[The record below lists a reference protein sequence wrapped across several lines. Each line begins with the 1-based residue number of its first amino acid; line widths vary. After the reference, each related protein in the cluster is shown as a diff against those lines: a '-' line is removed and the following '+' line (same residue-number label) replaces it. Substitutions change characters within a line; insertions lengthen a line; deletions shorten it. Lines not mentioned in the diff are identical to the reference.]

1 MGIIFPGASTGFKA
15 DFEPKIEL
23 AGKFMN
29 AFNSQPENAG
39 FSPKTPQQ
47 WLEHQKNLE
56 KQGYAP
62 EKINSAMQQFVSTT
76 NPNSLESAIGPELI
90 EFIKQSRYNNS
101 PEGMKAQ
108 LELARE
114 DAREKAKQ
122 QLMWGTLAKLPETIA
137 TAFGGGPNA
146 QERFRQGMGAIPGI
160 YANTL
165 ASYPQ
170 IQVPGSSTHQYRYS
184 GFA

>member
-1 MGIIFPGASTGFKA
+1 MDSLNPQSGNT
-15 DFEPKIEL
+15 
-23 AGKFMN
+23 
-29 AFNSQPENAG
+29 G

-47 WLEHQKNLE
+47 WLEYQKNLE

-62 EKINSAMQQFVSTT
+62 EKINSAMQQFVPAT
-76 NPNSLESAIGPELI
+76 NPNSLEATIAPGVAKLVDLAA
-90 EFIKQSRYNNS
+90 YNAS
-101 PEGMKAQ
+101 PEGMAAQ
-108 LELARE
+108 LELARQ

-170 IQVPGSSTHQYRYS
+170 IQVPGTSIQQNRY
-184 GFA
+184 FT

>member
-1 MGIIFPGASTGFKA
+1 MDYVFPGPNANFNAG
-15 DFEPKIEL
+15 FEPKIEL
-23 AGKFMN
+23 AGRFANALAAPQTMTEGQFMG
-29 AFNSQPENAG
+29 ALLPSI
-39 FSPKTPQQ
+39 SKR
-47 WLEHQKNLE
+47 LEQD
-56 KQGYAP
+56 A
-62 EKINSAMQQFVSTT
+62 
-76 NPNSLESAIGPELI
+76 
-90 EFIKQSRYNNS
+90 YNNS
-101 PEGMKAQ
+101 PEGMAKL
-108 LELARE
+108 LELGRQ

-170 IQVPGSSTHQYRYS
+170 IQVPGSSTQQYRY
-184 GFA
+184 FA

>member
-1 MGIIFPGASTGFKA
+1 MAFNKYNPAANYSQGFG
-15 DFEPKIEL
+15 PNIEL
-23 AGKFMN
+23 AGRY
-29 AFNSQPENAG
+29 ENAL
-39 FSPKTPQQ
+39 TAPQSMT
-47 WLEHQKNLE
+47 E
-56 KQGYAP
+56 
-62 EKINSAMQQFVSTT
+62 SQFMGALFPSMEA
-76 NPNSLESAIGPELI
+76 L
-90 EFIKQSRYNNS
+90 IKQNAYNAS

-170 IQVPGSSTHQYRYS
+170 IQVPGSSTQQYRY
-184 GFA
+184 FT

>member
-1 MGIIFPGASTGFKA
+1 MGIIFPGANTGFKA
-15 DFEPKIEL
+15 DFEPKSEL
-23 AGKFMN
+23 AGKFMG
-29 AFNSQPENAG
+29 ALAAPQSMTESQFMGALLP
-39 FSPKTPQQ
+39 
-47 WLEHQKNLE
+47 
-56 KQGYAP
+56 
-62 EKINSAMQQFVSTT
+62 
-76 NPNSLESAIGPELI
+76 SLSKRLA
-90 EFIKQSRYNNS
+90 QDAYNNS
-101 PEGMKAQ
+101 PEGMAQ
-108 LELARE
+108 LLELGRQ

-170 IQVPGSSTHQYRYS
+170 IQVPGSSTQQYRY
-184 GFA
+184 FA

>member
-1 MGIIFPGASTGFKA
+1 MAYVFPGSNLNSIPFDNKTDLTTFKYA
-15 DFEPKIEL
+15 DL
-23 AGKFMN
+23 AAPPSMTESQFMG
-29 AFNSQPENAG
+29 ALLPSI
-39 FSPKTPQQ
+39 SKR
-47 WLEHQKNLE
+47 LEQD
-56 KQGYAP
+56 A
-62 EKINSAMQQFVSTT
+62 
-76 NPNSLESAIGPELI
+76 
-90 EFIKQSRYNNS
+90 YNNS
-101 PEGMKAQ
+101 PEGMAKL
-108 LELARE
+108 LELGRQ

-170 IQVPGSSTHQYRYS
+170 IQVPGSSTQQYRYFS
-184 GFA
+184 

>member
-1 MGIIFPGASTGFKA
+1 MTSPVTTAYSFPGSNLQFNPFDTKTDLTTFKFA
-15 DFEPKIEL
+15 NVMAAPPSMTEGQFYGGVLPAFLGMLKQNQYDNSIEGRTKL
-23 AGKFMN
+23 
-29 AFNSQPENAG
+29 
-39 FSPKTPQQ
+39 
-47 WLEHQKNLE
+47 
-56 KQGYAP
+56 
-62 EKINSAMQQFVSTT
+62 
-76 NPNSLESAIGPELI
+76 
-90 EFIKQSRYNNS
+90 
-101 PEGMKAQ
+101 
-108 LELARE
+108 LELARQ

-170 IQVPGSSTHQYRYS
+170 IQVPGSSTQQYRY
-184 GFA
+184 FA

>member
-1 MGIIFPGASTGFKA
+1 MAYVFPGSNLQFNPFDTKTDLTTFKYA
-15 DFEPKIEL
+15 DAIT
-23 AGKFMN
+23 A
-29 AFNSQPENAG
+29 
-39 FSPKTPQQ
+39 PQSMTEGQ
-47 WLEHQKNLE
+47 FLGRLLPSLNKRLEQD
-56 KQGYAP
+56 A
-62 EKINSAMQQFVSTT
+62 
-76 NPNSLESAIGPELI
+76 
-90 EFIKQSRYNNS
+90 YNNS
-101 PEGMKAQ
+101 VEGMAKL
-108 LELARE
+108 LELGRQ

-170 IQVPGSSTHQYRYS
+170 IQVPGTSIQQNRY
-184 GFA
+184 FT

>member
-1 MGIIFPGASTGFKA
+1 MPYVFPGASTGFNA
-15 DFEPKIEL
+15 DFNPKIEL
-23 AGKFMN
+23 AGRFMN
-29 AFNSQPENAG
+29 AFNPQPENAG

-47 WLEHQKNLE
+47 WLEYQKNLE

-62 EKINSAMQQFVSTT
+62 EKINSAMQQFVPTT
-76 NPNSLESAIGPELI
+76 NPNSLESAIAPELV
-90 EFIKQSRYNNS
+90 EFLRQNRYNNS

-170 IQVPGSSTHQYRYS
+170 IQVPGSSTQQYRY
-184 GFA
+184 FA

>member
-1 MGIIFPGASTGFKA
+1 MGAYVFPGSNLKFNPFDTKTDLTTFKYA
-15 DFEPKIEL
+15 DL
-23 AGKFMN
+23 AAPPSMTEGQFMG
-29 AFNSQPENAG
+29 ALLPSI
-39 FSPKTPQQ
+39 SKR
-47 WLEHQKNLE
+47 LEQD
-56 KQGYAP
+56 A
-62 EKINSAMQQFVSTT
+62 
-76 NPNSLESAIGPELI
+76 
-90 EFIKQSRYNNS
+90 YNNS
-101 PEGMKAQ
+101 PEGMAKL
-108 LELARE
+108 LELGRQ

-170 IQVPGSSTHQYRYS
+170 IQVPGTSIQQNRY
-184 GFA
+184 FT